1 MTTTEPDLYYDPYDF
16 DIDVD
21 PYPLWARMREERPL
35 YYNERYDFFA
45 QPLRRRGARL
55 QGLGHLQLGPGH
67 ADRADQGR
75 LRQPAGIDHLRGP
88 ARPRRAPQRAVTGVH
103 PEAHAR
109 HRAAGPRL
117 LRPRSEERS
126 VGKECVSTCR
136 SRWSPYH

>member
-45 QPLRRRGARL
+45 LSRFEDVERAFKDWGTYSSARGTLIELIKADYDIPP
-55 QGLGHLQLGPGH
+55 GSIIFEDPPGH
-67 ADRADQGR
+67 D
-75 LRQPAGIDHLRGP
+75 
-88 ARPRRAPQRAVTGVH
+88 VH
-103 PEAHAR
+103 RSVLSRVFTPKRMR

-117 LRPRSEERS
+117 LRPQPRPP
-126 VGKECVSTCR
+126 
-136 SRWSPYH
+136 RWLRRLRLHRRR